1 MSYALVRHSAVVA
14 GLFALFVS
22 WPHAAALAQQ
32 PAVAAPSVPLTLD
45 SNLLKPPAPGVGL
58 DKPPAAKPEDDKSS
72 PLALPDHID
81 LGTSQLRFDTSRKTV
96 DSIPRLG
103 IDAADPKVL
112 NPGLPHGNA
121 SPLKPDYFGFTLST
135 PTH

>member
-1 MSYALVRHSAVVA
+1 MSYAFVRHSAVAA
-14 GLFALFVS
+14 GLFALFVF

-32 PAVAAPSVPLTLD
+32 PAEAAPSAPLTLD
-45 SNLLKPPAPGVGL
+45 PNLLKLPAPGSDF
-58 DKPPAAKPEDDKSS
+58 DKPSTARPQDDTSAKLD
-72 PLALPDHID
+72 LPDHID

-96 DSIPRLG
+96 DSVPLVG

-112 NPGLPHGNA
+112 NPRLPHENA